1 MSQENPLIAE
11 IRTLQTNFEAL
22 TSKLSKDIHRH
33 DKIMARSDKRQKREY
48 DELQQRLT
56 EIEALHAELQQA
68 NQQLEKKVEERT
80 LELNAALLKA
90 EEATKAKSEFL
101 ANMSHEIRTPM
112 NAIIGM
118 AYLALQTNLDPKQRN
133 YVSKVHKAG
142 ENLLGIINDILDFSK
157 IEAGKLSMESIPLNL
172 EEALEHFSTI
182 IGVKAEEKNLAIVFE
197 VAPNV
202 PKDLMGDPL
211 RLGQIL
217 LNLGSNA
224 IKFTDQGQVTLSIDL
239 VESTADSVMLH
250 FAVQDSGIGM
260 TPEQCAKLF
269 KSFSQADTSTTR
281 KYGGTGLG
289 LAISKT
295 LVELMQGKIWVESEA
310 GKGSTFHFH
319 AQFAR
324 QTEADL
330 QKLMADASETAQ
342 LETAILSL
350 SGARLLLVEDNT
362 MNQELAAELLAH
374 IGVQIVIANHGQEA
388 LDILAQDADFDAVL
402 MDCQMPVMDGFVA
415 TKHIKGNPTFEQ
427 LPVIAMTANTF
438 ADRESEFSDA
448 GMIDYVGKPIHPQ
461 SLYKTLTK
469 WVKINTERQQS
480 APLQNTSSALET
492 SIIIDLSNF
501 SGINIDEALTF
512 FNGSE
517 NLLSRNLKRFS
528 QDYAHAL
535 ADLTDL
541 MAKDDLAG
549 SIRHAHMLKGLTATL
564 GMQAISADFGALE
577 NGLLANQNTQDIQIP
592 ENLVTAYGEMISQLT
607 EHFAQDTQ
615 TAQMNETPWST
626 IKSQLIQMCEDFSGE
641 TFEYFETHQTSIQN
655 AVTLEDFEYLKQTI
669 NDFEFDEALERL
681 QSL

>member
-1 MSQENPLIAE
+1 
-11 IRTLQTNFEAL
+11 
-22 TSKLSKDIHRH
+22 
-33 DKIMARSDKRQKREY
+33 MARSDKRQKREY

-56 EIEALHAELQQA
+56 EIEALHTELQQA

-118 AYLALQTNLDPKQRN
+118 AYLALQTELTPKQHN
-133 YVSKVHKAG
+133 YIAKVHTAG

-172 EEALEHFSTI
+172 DDALDHFSTI
-182 IGVKAEEKNLAIVFE
+182 IGIKAEEKNLAIVFE
-197 VAPNV
+197 VAPEV
-202 PKDLMGDPL
+202 PKDLIGDPL
-211 RLGQIL
+211 RLGQVL

-239 VESTADSVMLH
+239 VESKHDSVMLH
-250 FAVQDSGIGM
+250 FAVKDSGIGM

-269 KSFSQADTSTTR
+269 QSFSQADASTTR

-295 LVELMQGKIWVESEA
+295 LVEMMQGKIWVESEA

-330 QKLMADASETAQ
+330 QKLKANASETAK
-342 LETAILSL
+342 LETAIKSL
-350 SGARLLLVEDNT
+350 SGARLLLVEDNA
-362 MNQELAAELLAH
+362 MNQELASELLAN
-374 IGVQIVIANHGQEA
+374 IGITLVVANHGQEA
-388 LDILAQDADFDAVL
+388 LDILAQDSDFDGIL

-415 TKHIKGNPTFEQ
+415 TKHIKGNPTFEK

-438 ADRESEFSDA
+438 ADRESEFEEV

-469 WVKINTERQQS
+469 WISVPSKRQQHS
-480 APLQNTSSALET
+480 AAPSIPLEQAPSKTLKAFN
-492 SIIIDLSNF
+492 
-501 SGINIDEALTF
+501 GIVMADALTY

-517 NLLSRNLKRFS
+517 SLLSRNLKRFS
-528 QDYAHAL
+528 QDYVNAL
-535 ADLTDL
+535 EELTDL
-541 MAKDDLAG
+541 LSDDDLAG

-564 GMQAISADFGALE
+564 GMQDISAEFEKIETTLIAQQTTLS
-577 NGLLANQNTQDIQIP
+577 AQVS
-592 ENLVTAYGEMISQLT
+592 ENLVLAFDAMLKQLQA
-607 EHFAQDTQ
+607 HFADDAEKIQIDD
-615 TAQMNETPWST
+615 TPWT
-626 IKSQLIQMCEDFSGE
+626 KVKEQLMVMCEDFSGE
-641 TFEYFETHQTSIQN
+641 TFEYFENHQTIIQ
-655 AVTLEDFEYLKQTI
+655 ATLSPDDFEFLKQTI

-681 QSL
+681 KALS